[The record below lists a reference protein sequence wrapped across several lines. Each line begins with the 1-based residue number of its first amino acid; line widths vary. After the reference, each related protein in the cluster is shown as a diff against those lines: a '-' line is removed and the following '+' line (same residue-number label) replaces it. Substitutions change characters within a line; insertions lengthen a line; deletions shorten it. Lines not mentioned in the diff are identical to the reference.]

1 VRERQVERAREIEK
15 ERDRNVEKDSC
26 DMGKKICGDRGLA
39 YSIIR

>member
-1 VRERQVERAREIEK
+1 VGKNGEK
-15 ERDRNVEKDSC
+15 EKDSY